1 MNKGSS
7 SKSSQTDWERLS
19 SLRDEEIDTSDIPEV
34 SSKQLAGARVRFGR
48 EPLPRGK
55 VRINILLDAGIVA
68 YFKGQAAGRGYQ
80 TLINEALKQSIHQR
94 DLESTLRRVIREELR
109 SEEQRLVD
117 QDIRRGNLKVSESVE
132 DFIKDLDR

>member
-7 SKSSQTDWERLS
+7 SKGSQTDWERVS

-34 SSKQLAGARVRFGR
+34 SSEQIARGKFRFGR

-68 YFKGQAAGRGYQ
+68 YFKAQAAGRGYQ
-80 TLINEALKQSIHQR
+80 TLINEALKESIHQR
-94 DLESTLRRVIREELR
+94 DLESTLRRIIREELR
-109 SEEQRLVD
+109 SEEERLVD
-117 QDIRRGNLKVSESVE
+117 EESGGEV
-132 DFIKDLDR
+132 